1 MIKKRPNTRVL
12 AVGLVLFIAGCE
24 LGGATLPPSGNVDE
38 PITVVMDFLYDFA
51 REALAAFVL

>member
-24 LGGATLPPSGNVDE
+24 LGGGTLPPSGMANE
-38 PITVVMDFLYDFA
+38 QTTAVMGFLYDLA
-51 REALAAFVL
+51 REIFAALIL